1 MFVLIQRTLIVTPQ
15 PPLTSSPVGLAN
27 AGIGSHQSGKLSP
40 RSSRLIIDIKS
51 LSAGHP
57 CNCPWSSTAI
67 KEAADR
73 TVVEIELP
81 RQQAKGEIFNFD
93 SWKLKCFATSERR
106 TFDKKRTQAG
116 CLNTTLKM
124 TYFRDGFMKYVEK
137 RVFSYW
143 GFVASGLDRQF

>member
-1 MFVLIQRTLIVTPQ
+1 MLKHYFVTPLLCIVVDSFL
-15 PPLTSSPVGLAN
+15 PYFPFPTIPSKILTRFIKKYICSNSKNPDRHPTTTINVVGLAN

-40 RSSRLIIDIKS
+40 R
-51 LSAGHP
+51 
-57 CNCPWSSTAI
+57 AI

-81 RQQAKGEIFNFD
+81 RQQAK
-93 SWKLKCFATSERR
+93 
-106 TFDKKRTQAG
+106 G